1 MKKLDKTIKKRLNI
15 FIISCI
21 LIPVTLLCG
30 CSKLDQLKVKA
41 GLKNSD
47 FEYMKQQGKVKQ
59 VIIQNT
65 RDQGFKFVVTDQ
77 STIKNLYDILSSAK
91 KVSKK
96 SSLDPDYVFEIDE
109 GNNKVHKFSYIAG
122 LDKKDLGNL
131 YSKGQAYIVSNRI
144 DNDMI
149 NNFWNTR
156 MPPSDFKSVYY
167 GSIMDTLNKY
177 FSEKDKT
184 KKIGINLKDDID
196 AQRFILSTE
205 QEEFKSDLTSKF
217 KNANIGNNDED
228 NYDVWVTIKT
238 EGYKSTLYKMTVTF
252 FDRQNQSEKVYYVQ
266 DTYSSGG
273 WNKSISENKPNG
285 F

>member
-1 MKKLDKTIKKRLNI
+1 MKILDKITKKRLNI
-15 FIISCI
+15 FIVLNI
-21 LIPVTLLCG
+21 LILVTLLCG
-30 CSKLDQLKVKA
+30 CNKLNELEVKA

-47 FEYMKQQGKVKQ
+47 FEYIKQGKVKQ

-77 STIKNLYDILSSAK
+77 SAIKNLYDILSSAK

-96 SSLDPDYVFEIDE
+96 SSLAPDYVFEIDE
-109 GNNKVHKFSYIAG
+109 GDNKVYKFSYIAG
-122 LDKKDLGNL
+122 LDKKDSGNL
-131 YSKGQAYIVSNRI
+131 YSKGKVYIVSNRI
-144 DNDMI
+144 DNDII

-156 MPPSDFKSVYY
+156 MPPNNFKSVYY

-177 FSEKDKT
+177 FSGKDKNQ
-184 KKIGINLKDDID
+184 KIGINLKDDID

-205 QEEFKSDLTSKF
+205 EEEFKSDLSNKF
-217 KNANIGNNDED
+217 KNASIGNNDED

-252 FDRQNQSEKVYYVQ
+252 LDRKSQSEKNYYVQ

-273 WNKSISENKPNG
+273 WSQSISENKPDG